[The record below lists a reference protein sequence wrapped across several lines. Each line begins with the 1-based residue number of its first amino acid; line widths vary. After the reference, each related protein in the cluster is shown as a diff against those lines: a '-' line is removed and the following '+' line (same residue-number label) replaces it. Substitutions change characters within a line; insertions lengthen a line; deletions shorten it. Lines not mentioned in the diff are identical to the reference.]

1 MEEIVVAPGCQGE
14 GQPIADVRG
23 GAIIVG
29 VRNADGTFHPQPS
42 TETVLA
48 AGDVVMAL
56 GTVRTMERL
65 EKLFSPAR
73 TETRS

>member
-42 TETVLA
+42 AETILS
-48 AGDVVMAL
+48 AGDVVTAM
-56 GTVRTMERL
+56 GTLRTVQRL
-65 EKLFSPAR
+65 EALFAPAR
-73 TETRS
+73 AETRS

>member
-1 MEEIVVAPGCQGE
+1 MEEIVVAPGCEGE

-29 VRNADGTFHPQPS
+29 VRNADGSFHPQPP
-42 TETVLA
+42 TETLLN

-56 GTVRTMERL
+56 GTVRTMQRL
-65 EKLFSPAR
+65 EKLFAPAQ
-73 TETRS
+73 TESRS